1 MRSGKSRYVNKVIFA
16 TWVFLSILFSACT
29 PTAKTIEVTRIIK
42 QTVVATRLVPVTTTP
57 SPSGTPA
64 PPTLTLAPT
73 ERPSPTQTLPYD
85 YPRPNRPN
93 TITPTPT
100 ETPEPTHVAIMAQQD
115 PAIAIVNYYTLI
127 EMHLYKDAYLLLSN
141 SERKNRPIDGF
152 ILGAEQSYQEV
163 KVLKVV
169 QYNEWIKQNHI
180 KMPPAADN
188 VYYVRLY
195 VIGYNMAEMSP
206 IHGIVETY
214 VWTVRE
220 NGDIKIEFHAKIP
233 YD

>member
-1 MRSGKSRYVNKVIFA
+1 MRSGKSRYVIKVFFA
-16 TWVFLSILFSACT
+16 AWVLLPILLSACT
-29 PTAKTIEVTRIIK
+29 ATAKTIEVTRIIQ
-42 QTVVATRLVPVTTTP
+42 QTVVVPQTREVPVTTTP
-57 SPSGTPA
+57 RPSNTPI
-64 PPTLTLAPT
+64 PPTLTPIPIEKSL
-73 ERPSPTQTLPYD
+73 PTQPLPYN
-85 YPRPNRPN
+85 YPKPN
-93 TITPTPT
+93 TTTPTPT
-100 ETPEPTHVAIMAQQD
+100 ETPEPTYVAIMAQQD

-195 VIGYNMAEMSP
+195 VIGNNMAEMSP

-220 NGDIKIEFHAKIP
+220 NGDIKIEFHGKLP